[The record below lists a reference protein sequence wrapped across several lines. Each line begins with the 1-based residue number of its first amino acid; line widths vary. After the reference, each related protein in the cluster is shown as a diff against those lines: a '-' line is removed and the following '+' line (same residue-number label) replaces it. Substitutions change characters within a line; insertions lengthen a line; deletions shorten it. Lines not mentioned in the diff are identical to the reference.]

1 MPLRVKKMMREKE
14 SKIQSGACPS
24 ALSNELAAPSS
35 APTQTTNPDE
45 RERVQHPIRSWFICA
60 SVHFCL

>member
-1 MPLRVKKMMREKE
+1 MPLRVKKMMREEE

-45 RERVQHPIRSWFICA
+45 REIKIQSCPCA
-60 SVHFCL
+60 SKK